1 MTAQPL
7 NLPHSR
13 NDSKA
18 AQHLHRPRWAVI
30 TFLAVFTSIAA
41 IVARYLSRH
50 STHTPSQVPSE
61 GKHGG

>member
-18 AQHLHRPRWAVI
+18 SQHLHRPRWVLVAL
-30 TFLAVFTSIAA
+30 LAVFTSIAA
-41 IVARYLSRH
+41 VAARYLSRH
-50 STHTPSQVPSE
+50 SGHTSSRQQSE
-61 GKHGG
+61 DA